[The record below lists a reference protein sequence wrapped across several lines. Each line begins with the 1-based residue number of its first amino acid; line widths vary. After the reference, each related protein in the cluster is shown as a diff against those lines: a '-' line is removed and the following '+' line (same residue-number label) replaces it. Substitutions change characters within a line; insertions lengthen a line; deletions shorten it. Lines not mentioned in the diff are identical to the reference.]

1 MSDTARNNI
10 KSKSASILL
19 FSKYPVPGKAKT
31 RLIPE
36 IGQER
41 AALLHRR
48 MTEHAVSA
56 MRSAQDM
63 PGPCDL
69 ELSVCCTGAPL
80 KEFSKWLGPDL
91 NYVSQPEG
99 DLGCRLLEGFVTA
112 FRNGSERTIA
122 VGCDIPGLT
131 PEILL
136 KGIDALTE
144 HDIVIGPAEDGGY
157 YLIGMRTPRPELFA
171 DILWG
176 TEHVYRQ
183 TMEAAKKLGLTAAEL
198 PMLSDIDLPAD
209 LSAIRDDPRFREIF
223 NDRQLISIIIPT
235 LNESG
240 ILEQTLN
247 RLRSSQE
254 IEIIVADGGS
264 QDNTAEVAAR
274 SGALVLSVSGGR
286 AAQMNA
292 GAAESKGHI
301 LLFLHA
307 DTILPALYHD
317 VICEALKN
325 PSVSAGAFRFKT
337 DGPGAAIRVVEWFTN
352 IRSSV
357 FHFPYGDQG
366 LFMEKRVFEE
376 IGGFPDLPIMEDFE
390 LVRRL
395 RRRGDIVIIPEPAV
409 TSARRWRKLGVL
421 KTTLINQFMILGFL
435 AGIKPARL
443 KQIYRST
450 KDNKFHSRRGE

>member
-1 MSDTARNNI
+1 M
-10 KSKSASILL
+10 KSKSGSILL
-19 FSKYPVPGKAKT
+19 FSRYPFPGKAKT

-36 IGQER
+36 IGPER

-56 MRSAQDM
+56 LRIAREM
-63 PGPCDL
+63 PGRGDL

-99 DLGCRLLEGFVTA
+99 DLGDRLLNGFETS
-112 FRNGSERTIA
+112 FRSGSERTLA

-131 PEILL
+131 PGILL
-136 KGIDALTE
+136 KGIDALSE
-144 HDIVIGPAEDGGY
+144 NDIVLGPTEDGGY

-183 TMEAAKKLGLTAAEL
+183 TMEAVKLLGLTAAEL
-198 PMLSDIDLPAD
+198 PMLCDIDLPAD
-209 LSAIRDDPRFREIF
+209 LSAIRDDPRFNEIF
-223 NDRQLISIIIPT
+223 NNRQLISIIIPT

-240 ILEQTLN
+240 ILEHTLS
-247 RLRSSQE
+247 RLSISQE

-274 SGALVLSVSGGR
+274 SGASVLSVSGGR

-292 GAAESKGHI
+292 GAEEAKGQI

-307 DTILPALYHD
+307 DTLLPVRYHD
-317 VICEALKN
+317 MICEALKK
-325 PSVSAGAFRFKT
+325 PSASAGAFSFKT
-337 DGPGAAIRVVEWFTN
+337 DGSGAAIRVVEWLTN
-352 IRSSV
+352 FRSSV

-366 LFMEKRVFEE
+366 LFIEKRVFKE

-390 LVRRL
+390 LIRRL
-395 RRRGDIVIIPEPAV
+395 RRRGDIVMISEPAV
-409 TSARRWRKLGVL
+409 TSARRWRQLGVL

-435 AGIKPARL
+435 AGIKPAKL

-450 KDNKFHSRRGE
+450 KDNKINSRRGE